1 MDWWKTAF
9 NAWYPVVYAKRDD
22 ASASIE
28 VTTAIPLLGLRSG
41 QRILDLACG
50 GGRHARA
57 LSRFGYSVVGCDQ
70 SRDLL
75 RSAVAKAGGPFYVA
89 ADQRA
94 LPFADTSFDA
104 VTCFFTSFGY
114 GPGDAHDRR
123 ILEETARVVRRSGGF
138 LLDLPNKDRVIEG
151 LIPESEEHRDGLV
164 IRSRRTWTGSR
175 VEKDVVVAR
184 STGEPLAA
192 WRESVHLYEEKEVI
206 DMLDRAGFEI
216 VESRNSLGTSD
227 DRLVLTSRRR

>member
-1 MDWWKTAF
+1 MDWWKSAF

-28 VTTAIPLLGLRSG
+28 VDSALPLIGLRSR

-57 LSRFGYSVVGCDQ
+57 LSRFGCAVVGCDQ

-75 RSAVAKAGGPFYVA
+75 RSAIAKAGGPFYVA

-94 LPFADTSFDA
+94 LPFADASFDA

-114 GPGDAHDRR
+114 GPDDAHDRR
-123 ILEETARVVRRSGGF
+123 ILDETARVVRRSGGF
-138 LLDLPNKDRVIEG
+138 LLDLPNKGRVIEG
-151 LIPESEEHRDGLV
+151 LVAESEERRDGIV
-164 IRSRRTWTGSR
+164 IRSRRKWTGSR
-175 VEKDVVVAR
+175 VEKDVVVSSSA
-184 STGEPLAA
+184 GEPLAA

-216 VESRNSLGTSD
+216 VDSRNSLGTSD